1 MRFQLVALSL
11 PAATGLVAVVMC
23 GCVTVTGVGYD
34 SRPCYGHAPIRPAA
48 VPWPPRVP
56 PHVVAEASRDKA
68 APARI
73 YQQQR
78 PVRPVPQQAYVQY
91 RQVSREPT
99 QSRPPAVSYDYVEHD
114 RIVLPREYVQGSR
127 NGFTNEDV
135 ARLTVFYERVYGVDR
150 FLIAAVMKAESDFDP
165 YAVSPAGARGIMQ
178 LMPETARSLGVANS
192 FDPAQ
197 NIAGGT
203 LYLAMQLRAF
213 NGNLSLALA
222 AYNAGPE
229 AVRRHGGIPP
239 YRETQDFVQRVTF
252 YYRHYAGR

>member
-1 MRFQLVALSL
+1 MRFQLLALFL
-11 PAATGLVAVVMC
+11 PAATGLVSVMMC
-23 GCVTVTGVGYD
+23 GCVTVTGFGYD
-34 SRPCYGHAPIRPAA
+34 SRPCYSYASIRPAA
-48 VPWPPRVP
+48 VPWPPQMP
-56 PHVVAEASRDKA
+56 PPVVAEAPRERA
-68 APARI
+68 APARA
-73 YQQQR
+73 YQQR
-78 PVRPVPQQAYVQY
+78 RTVRPVPQQAYVQY

-165 YAVSPAGARGIMQ
+165 YAVSLAGARGIMQ

-203 LYLAMQLRAF
+203 LYLARQLREF
-213 NGNLSLALA
+213 NDLSLALA

-229 AVRRHGGIPP
+229 AVRKYGGVPP
-239 YRETQDFVQRVTF
+239 FRETQDFVQRVTF
-252 YYRHYAGR
+252 YYRRYAGR